1 MHRAEK
7 VRGPFKRR
15 TTLRHFR
22 YAKAILANRE

>member
-15 TTLRHFR
+15 IVRHFR
-22 YAKAILANRE
+22 YAKAILANWE